1 MSNEIKTLYGS
12 NIVKYIEEKDAE
24 AYDAPVAIEIM
35 DSNHMIRDVI
45 PASAVWYDDERDVLM
60 ITAHSDDM
68 PQH

>member
-1 MSNEIKTLYGS
+1 MATEMKTLRGS
-12 NIVKYIEEKDAE
+12 DIVKYTEEEGDA
-24 AYDAPVAIEIM
+24 YHAPVAIEIM

-45 PASAVWYDDERDVLM
+45 PASAVWYDEERDVLM

>member
-1 MSNEIKTLYGS
+1 MNNEIKTLRGS
-12 NIVKYIEEKDAE
+12 DIVKYTEEEGE
-24 AYDAPVAIEIM
+24 AYHSPVAIEIM

-45 PASAVWYDDERDVLM
+45 PASAVWYDEERDVLM